1 MYVRHVFALFLLAAC
16 AGSAL
21 AQADTA
27 QMGPFNADYQVLRN
41 GKELGHATL
50 SLRALENDTWEFTSQ
65 THGTAGMASL
75 LGLDIVEKSTFRW
88 NAGKPQGLRYTYAQK
103 AAIKSRSTSID
114 FDWPAKSAVIR
125 DNGKSIAITLD
136 QPAMDRH
143 LVTLALMADLKSG
156 ATSLDYQVAD
166 KDKVAGQRYV
176 QGSHETVALAAGNID
191 AIKVERDRGSQ
202 SKRMTTSWFA
212 PQRGFLPVQIE
223 QVEKKNGETITMRL
237 TTGQR

>member
-1 MYVRHVFALFLLAAC
+1 MSPRHVFALLVLYVC
-16 AGSAL
+16 AGSTF

-27 QMGPFNADYQVLRN
+27 PLQPFNADYQVLRN

-50 SLRALENDTWEFTSQ
+50 TLRVVEGDTWEFSSQ

-88 NAGKPQGLRYTYAQK
+88 NAGHPQGLRYSYVQK
-103 AAIKSRSTSID
+103 AAIKSRDTAID

-125 DNGKSIAITLD
+125 DNGKSIAIPLD

-156 ATSLDYQVAD
+156 ATRLDYQVAD
-166 KDKVAGQRYV
+166 KDKVADQHYV
-176 QGSHETVALAAGNID
+176 QGSHEQLALASGSID
-191 AIKVERDRGSQ
+191 AIKVERDRGSD

-237 TTGQR
+237 TTGKR